1 MFGKFIMACLNS
13 SSSSFSIHGRSQRF
27 FPILSAAPDMQI
39 SVGRSKRNTVS
50 HDFSFIYT
58 VISFWRLRRKVSEA
72 IIFRENIYLP
82 FKMDDQNLEHI
93 IAHEKAH
100 IRRKDHWWKPF
111 GFLLLTLHWF
121 NPLMWIAYELACDEK
136 VIKELWLNITYNY
149 YSVFCRSEVFGEGG
163 IRSIYGLTG
172 AESVP
177 LLKKAILIVIPT
189 E

>member
-1 MFGKFIMACLNS
+1 
-13 SSSSFSIHGRSQRF
+13 
-27 FPILSAAPDMQI
+27 
-39 SVGRSKRNTVS
+39 
-50 HDFSFIYT
+50 
-58 VISFWRLRRKVSEA
+58 
-72 IIFRENIYLP
+72 
-82 FKMDDQNLEHI
+82 MDDQNLEHI

-121 NPLMWIAYELACDEK
+121 NPLMWIAYELVCDEK